1 MAEPSLSPED
11 QALEALVLSSP
22 PAYGSQTDDPDVQ
35 ALLAAPAAPRTTG
48 EKFDA
53 GFTAGVSGL
62 QSSANYFNAL
72 ANTLLGDEKGTADR
86 ILQAQRY
93 EEKAAAALQGLP
105 TFADFVESPTLEA
118 GWTQA
123 IVGSGMVVP
132 SMGLTVASALATG
145 GVGAMAPLLGKAGVS
160 VAQKVVMKRV
170 IKDSVDRTLRGV
182 ASPDEKSLA
191 ELAFQGFKR
200 GAVAGTTAASYG
212 PLAGQNFGEGL
223 DAGRAPDEDLAV
235 RSLLVAAPQAALD
248 VGIDLALL
256 KGVGAV
262 AKSRLARTGNEEATL
277 FGSIAKFA
285 GVGAVTE
292 GLAEGGQEAIS
303 VANRMDMDDNYSIQ
317 DGYMR
322 IAEGAFLGAIGGK
335 AMGGVAGAGVGSISV
350 ARNVMEKATQFLEKG
365 REQEVDAAVD
375 KEVFGDMS
383 QGGTMPEPEADV
395 RAQLSAMLDDN
406 SARDSVWIAG
416 TTPRFDLP
424 KNGSAKTFTSGG
436 KTFYGRFVPGKG
448 TILSLDPE
456 VTDAVF
462 ETNGSDYG
470 LQVALGYSGFRP
482 ADSSLVVEVRDKKGA
497 VVWAEETN
505 EAGLAAAMEAANRQ
519 KREGQEVNVTSV
531 DKALEDRNRRLQ
543 EEQGP
548 DIRPMED
555 TGDPEYVAFD
565 IDNMPPRGGY
575 DPALVE
581 REAARAREAL
591 ARSRQEAAAR
601 RNRGA
606 EDSVPEKF
614 AGARD
619 ETLIAQEAAKARE
632 ALNQRQKEPRT
643 ATRSGP
649 QQSFLGLEVTE
660 IGSFGRKRNPDAVF
674 GNTQSARDAFEE
686 AFADP
691 NTPSDL
697 TPQGV
702 TAVPSQVIVNGKPME
717 VSWDNPVFAGMTE
730 AMLRRAARE
739 QKGRTDSVVEIIAD
753 ENGYTLQR
761 RNFDEQGFTLTDE
774 RGNKKTLPL
783 VQFLA
788 EAVRVAGRSRFA
800 RDSKLTIRSPE
811 GKVTKV
817 NPVDLTR
824 AGQRLRETTDNAQ
837 FSDSGREGLMALLAE
852 LLNNGYDVQ
861 IDGQS
866 INTPEGARLLR
877 RSDLVA
883 DMGAGSTRTL
893 GGMMGPTAEQRRPQ
907 VRRRLSETQD
917 SRGTLR
923 VYGLN
928 RFGEVDYKDLVYETK
943 GSQEE
948 LDAIEQAI
956 EEEGLAAVG
965 VEENTAPNIDPTNP
979 PSVSAYTY
987 SSSNGFPDVRKAFD
1001 SKMVSPEAVNGPS
1014 RKGFHIE
1021 RTEPTPDFR
1030 EQDELEGKDDP
1041 FNDAQSTDYDQPDT
1055 LAGPR
1060 GAKDYVGPAFSNMVR
1075 DIIRDMIKAL
1085 GLKSP
1090 PKFYL
1095 FQEGRIVA
1103 LRNGEVIYL
1112 EPAQLSKTAAMQQG
1126 LAQAVRNLNTNRDVL
1141 AQHITVGDEK
1151 IILFRESRNPLQNAL
1166 VLGHELGHSLFKEEQ
1181 TRLLANPALR
1191 KRLLAAYKKSPAF
1204 EELKERYGFD
1214 DGFEE
1219 WYADQVSLWAN
1230 KRYKGRQA
1238 RNMVEK
1244 HFKDFVDRLRKLW
1257 RSLSASLRKRFE
1269 GGVTQDFESYVEATI
1284 ARRNSQRDLNGPP
1297 TTARSL
1303 SYQINE
1309 IVQEMGGERL
1319 AKTWREQLRQ
1329 TLKPILKVIMPADNL
1344 LRIYGSQ
1351 ALADMFYV
1359 RSQTDAKGKPLGF
1372 ITASGRKFAEI
1383 QNQFED
1389 EIGSIEDPEVI
1400 QAFEDAASGTPT
1412 NQLLNPKAQDIR
1424 RFLERLY
1431 DSYVEP
1437 SNTTMGRLDNYFPI
1451 ALDLDKIANNADEFK
1466 ALLLAND
1473 PKLTA
1478 KKVDQAIA
1486 HIRAYNLAVLGEEE
1500 IKINELGEEEQAKI
1514 SDKVDLTNPAAR
1526 AEAARQLTANID
1538 PSILA
1543 DNGFL
1548 KKPQAA
1554 FVSYVRSLVKRVEWN
1569 RATKDE
1575 DGNSL
1580 LDVELKKLDPED
1592 QALVRDVIKAYLG
1605 YQSEPLSP
1613 FWRKVNSWGQFL
1625 QFVTILPFAAIASLP
1640 ELAGP
1645 VIASKDFSA
1654 LATGMKTIAA
1664 TIRNRQEAQQF
1675 ARDIGV
1681 VTNEVVA
1688 SSWMS
1693 EAEQDFM
1700 EEGVRKLSDGFF
1712 KIIGLD
1718 WFTRFTREFAA
1729 GMGVQFITKHARN
1742 EFNNPRSERYLAE
1755 LGLTQKDVLAW
1766 IEQGRPLTT
1775 PEGIKVK
1782 RGLQRFVESSI
1793 LRPNAAERPV
1803 WASDPHWALV
1813 WQLKGYFYSYGKV
1826 IMGGLFREARTRAQ
1840 EPGSRSGQVASSLSI
1855 LALTALATMP
1865 LAMLSMELR
1874 EYAKYGAA
1882 ALLPGL
1888 DADTKYFRS
1897 DSMDWPTY
1905 LAEIFDRSGFA
1916 GPLGLGMMMSQS
1928 ANYGGSAITSL
1939 LGPTA
1944 ETIET
1949 AFRNGFSAGGI
1960 SKTFTDRLAPLYA
1973 SL

>member
-1 MAEPSLSPED
+1 MAEPALSPED

-53 GFTAGVSGL
+53 GFTAGISGL

-105 TFADFVESPTLEA
+105 TFAEFVESPTLEA

-160 VAQKVVMKRV
+160 VAQKAVMKRV

-200 GAVAGTTAASYG
+200 GAVAGATAASYG

-456 VTDAVF
+456 VADAVF

-543 EEQGP
+543 EERGP

-555 TGDPEYVAFD
+555 TGDPEYVVFD

-606 EDSVPEKF
+606 ADSVPEKF

-619 ETLIAQEAAKARE
+619 EELIAQEAAKARE
-632 ALNQRQKEPRT
+632 ALNQQQKEPRT
-643 ATRSGP
+643 PTRSGP

-660 IGSFGRKRNPDAVF
+660 IGSFGRKKNPDAVF

-702 TAVPSQVIVNGKPME
+702 TTVPSQVIVNGKPME

-866 INTPEGARLLR
+866 INTPEGARLLQ
-877 RSDLVA
+877 RSDLTA
-883 DMGAGSTRTL
+883 DLGAGSSRTL
-893 GGMMGPTAEQRRPQ
+893 GSMMQPTAEQKRPQ
-907 VRRRLSETQD
+907 VRGRVRATDGRS
-917 SRGTLR
+917 TLR
-923 VYGLN
+923 VYSMDA
-928 RFGEVDYKDLVYETK
+928 FGNVNYNDLVFQKTA
-943 GSQEE
+943 SDEE
-948 LDAIEQAI
+948 LDLIEQTMD
-956 EEEGLAAVG
+956 EENLARNERSTLYFERTPVDLDISEQETFQGEGL
-965 VEENTAPNIDPTNP
+965 E
-979 PSVSAYTY
+979 
-987 SSSNGFPDVRKAFD
+987 
-1001 SKMVSPEAVNGPS
+1001 SPEAA
-1014 RKGFHIE
+1014 
-1021 RTEPTPDFR
+1021 
-1030 EQDELEGKDDP
+1030 
-1041 FNDAQSTDYDQPDT
+1041 AQSTDYDQPDS

-1126 LAQAVRNLNTNRDVL
+1126 LAQAVRNLNTNQDVL

-1181 TRLLANPALR
+1181 ARLLANPALR

-1257 RSLSASLRKRFE
+1257 RSLSASLRKRFG

-1451 ALDLDKIANNADEFK
+1451 ALDLDKIANNAEEFK

-1473 PKLTA
+1473 PTLTA
-1478 KKVDQAIA
+1478 QTVDQAIA

-1500 IKINELGEEEQAKI
+1500 IKI

-1580 LDVELKKLDPED
+1580 LDVELKKLDPEEL
-1592 QALVRDVIKAYLG
+1592 ALVQDVIKAYLG

-1681 VTNEVVA
+1681 VTSEVVA

-1712 KIIGLD
+1712 KLIGLD

-1782 RGLQRFVESSI
+1782 RGLQRFVESSV

-1813 WQLKGYFYSYGKV
+1813 WQLKGFFYSYGKV

-1874 EYAKYGAA
+1874 EYAKYGGA

-1905 LAEIFDRSGFA
+1905 LAEIFDRSGFS

-1960 SKTFTDRLAPLYA
+1960 SKTFTDRLAPIYA
-1973 SL
+1973 SF